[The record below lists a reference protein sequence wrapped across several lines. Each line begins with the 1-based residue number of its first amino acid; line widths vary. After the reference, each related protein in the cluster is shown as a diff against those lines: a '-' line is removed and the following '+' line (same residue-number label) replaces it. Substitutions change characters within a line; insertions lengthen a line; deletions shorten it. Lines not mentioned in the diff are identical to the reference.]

1 MASSRSSR
9 AAAPSARSGLA
20 QSRPSQ
26 SGPVR
31 SRLRRFV
38 LRRRRLLAALLC
50 CAAAGT
56 GVQALLPPDSGEV
69 RIVVSAADL
78 PAGAVLTEQ
87 DLKIL
92 AVAAAAVPPG
102 SFTAVAQLSGE
113 RLATPLKQGSPLM
126 PTSLV
131 GAGLLTGAPPG
142 SVAVSVRPADP
153 AIVQLLNP
161 GQLVDVVLGHPDGL
175 QPSGPPT
182 VLAADAPILWTAED
196 GAEAWPGAGDSGAVV
211 VLAAAPGEAAALA
224 AASGAGQVHLI
235 LTGG

>member
-1 MASSRSSR
+1 MLLGSSPSWVAAPAYGANARDSIGCGREHRVCRMLSTGTGALAGCGTPR
-9 AAAPSARSGLA
+9 AALSGCYRRAERAANAAIRARAS
-20 QSRPSQ
+20 
-26 SGPVR
+26 
-31 SRLRRFV
+31 
-38 LRRRRLLAALLC
+38 
-50 CAAAGT
+50 
-56 GVQALLPPDSGEV
+56 
-69 RIVVSAADL
+69 
-78 PAGAVLTEQ
+78 
-87 DLKIL
+87 

-182 VLAADAPILWTAED
+182 VLAAGAPILWTAED